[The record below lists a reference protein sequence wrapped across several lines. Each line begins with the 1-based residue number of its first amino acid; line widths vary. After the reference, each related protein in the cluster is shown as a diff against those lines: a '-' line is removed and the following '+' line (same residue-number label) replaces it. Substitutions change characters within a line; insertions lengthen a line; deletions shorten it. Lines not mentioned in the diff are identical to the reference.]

1 VISALFAVIFKVL
14 PDAKVKWRHV
24 WVGAMVTALLFMIG
38 KSGIG
43 LYLGS
48 SKIGTTY
55 GAAGS
60 LVILLIWVYYSSAI
74 LYFGAEFTRQYV
86 QKKGERIYPNDY
98 AVWVEQV
105 EMETKGQMIEKKGAE
120 TITPP

>member
-1 VISALFAVIFKVL
+1 
-14 PDAKVKWRHV
+14 
-24 WVGAMVTALLFMIG
+24 MIG
-38 KSGIG
+38 KSLIG
-43 LYLGS
+43 MYLGS
-48 SKIGTTY
+48 SAIGTTY

-60 LVILLIWVYYSSAI
+60 LVILLTWVYYSSAI

-105 EMETKGQMIEKKGAE
+105 EKEMVGVIPEKTGKETEPVTSPGSRAPGKH
-120 TITPP
+120 